1 MYFPLFF
8 PLRAE
13 TRETFCY
20 SPPTTL
26 SSSLAEVRFA
36 SLVAWAYIFIVV
48 LTSACPRSSCTSLG
62 AAPFDSRLLV
72 NVWRSWWKWK
82 SSNPSTF
89 FLAALH
95 IIPTVLGDSNAPSG
109 LRQTKAQKT
118 ARKGKC
124 PRQAQAATGRG
135 QAAKNTKEVPRQR
148 TIILTPNTTP
158 QGRTS
163 ALRDSIYPWNAYPI
177 S

>member
-1 MYFPLFF
+1 M
-8 PLRAE
+8 
-13 TRETFCY
+13 
-20 SPPTTL
+20 
-26 SSSLAEVRFA
+26 
-36 SLVAWAYIFIVV
+36 V
-48 LTSACPRSSCTSLG
+48 LTSACPRSSCTSFG
-62 AAPFDSRLLV
+62 AAPFESRLLV
-72 NVWRSWWKWK
+72 NLWRSWWKWK

-124 PRQAQAATGRG
+124 PRQAQAATGTE

-148 TIILTPNTTP
+148 KITLTPNTPP
-158 QGRTS
+158 QGRTP
-163 ALRDSIYPWNAYPI
+163 ALRDYIYLLTEKHPARFCVI
-177 S
+177 LQGV